1 MHIKKQ
7 IVKVAIDVPIN
18 DLFDYICEEKIQVG
32 QYVVV
37 PFGARRV
44 VGVAAEIQSSS
55 DLPEAKLKKIIRVD
69 QEVLFDAHLFK
80 LFRFVSQ
87 YYQYPIGQTIHTAL
101 PSRLKKEKNA
111 GQKIAY
117 QYTATPKLTQN
128 IIDAF
133 SKRQK
138 NLIKVANFIL
148 SQATHEAELRGLAS
162 NWKTYVNYLQLN
174 DLVIAEPVAAAE
186 QLESLPAQ
194 ALNQDQTKVV
204 EVIEGATGYQ
214 AFLIHGITGSG
225 KTEVYMHLIENYLK
239 HQGQVLVLVPE
250 INLTPQL
257 ENRFKSRF
265 QEHKIVS
272 LHSHLSDAERLDNWR
287 LAKSGEAQIV
297 IGTRLSIFTPFNKL
311 KAIIIDEEH
320 DLSFKQ
326 QDNLRYHA
334 RDVAMMRAKFLD
346 IPIVLGSATPSLEV
360 WHAAKDAQKM
370 TLLTLPKRAVADA
383 LLPKIDLIKMDIKKQ
398 DQAFSEYLLDAIR
411 YRLIKKQQSL
421 IFINRRGFAPVL
433 FCVSCGWHADC
444 ERCSSR
450 LVVHKNKGLLQC
462 HHCDYKRK
470 IDQDCQQCGNM
481 DLMTLGVGTQ
491 KIEEQLAIIFPDAK
505 IQRVDRDTIKSKK
518 ALDSLYDNVHKNK
531 IDILVGTQML
541 SKGHDFP
548 NLTLVGILNADHA
561 LYSSDFRSAERLFS
575 QLVQVAGRS
584 GRAKIRGE
592 VIIQTNFTE
601 HPTYQAVQ
609 SQDYQ
614 RFADEQL
621 QERKELDFPPFI
633 YQAVL
638 RAESKNL
645 KLLQKFMQSSFE
657 IAKKISDVVEVFQP
671 VRPYMEK
678 INGFERANIYFHAK
692 DRVRLN
698 NILSH
703 LKLKINQLKDKNNV
717 KWHIDVD
724 PIEF

>member
-1 MHIKKQ
+1 M
-7 IVKVAIDVPIN
+7 KVAIDVPIN
-18 DLFDYICEEKIQVG
+18 DLFDYICEEKIEVG

-44 VGVAAEIQSSS
+44 VGVAVEIQSTS
-55 DLPEAKLKKIIRVD
+55 DLPAAKLKKIIRVD

-117 QYTATPKLTQN
+117 QYVATTKLTQS
-128 IIDAF
+128 IIDNF

-138 NLIKVANFIL
+138 NLIKVASLIL
-148 SQATHEAELRGLAS
+148 SQATHEAELRGLAT
-162 NWKTYVNYLQLN
+162 NWKTYIDYLQLN
-174 DLVIAEPVAAAE
+174 DLVIAEPVVIAE
-186 QLESLPAQ
+186 QLKSLPAQ
-194 ALNQDQTKVV
+194 VLNTDQAKVV
-204 EVIEGATGYQ
+204 EAIEGATGYQ

-239 HQGQVLVLVPE
+239 QQGQVLVLVPE

-265 QEHKIVS
+265 QENKIVS

-287 LAKSGEAQIV
+287 LAKSGDAQIV

-311 KAIIIDEEH
+311 QAIIIDEEH

-370 TLLTLPKRAVADA
+370 TLLTLPHRAVAEA

-398 DQAFSEYLLDAIR
+398 DHAFSEYLLDAIR
-411 YRLIKKQQSL
+411 YRLSKKQQSL

-433 FCVSCGWHADC
+433 FCASCGWHADC

-450 LVVHKNKGLLQC
+450 LVVHKNKGLLRC
-462 HHCDYKRK
+462 HHCDYQRK

-491 KIEEQLAIIFPDAK
+491 KIEEQLAKIFPDAK

-518 ALDSLYDNVHKNK
+518 ALDNLYAKMHQNE

-548 NLTLVGILNADHA
+548 NLTLVGILDADHA

-575 QLVQVAGRS
+575 QLVQVAGRA

-614 RFADEQL
+614 IFADEEL
-621 QERKELDFPPFI
+621 KERKDLEFPPYI

-638 RAESKNL
+638 KAEAKNL
-645 KLLQKFMQSSFE
+645 NLLQDFIRSSFE
-657 IAKKISDVVEVFQP
+657 LTKQTSDDVETFHP
-671 VRPYMEK
+671 VRPFMERLK
-678 INGFERANIYFHAK
+678 GFERAHIYFHAK
-692 DRVRLN
+692 DRIKLNHFLSQLRLK
-698 NILSH
+698 IQ
-703 LKLKINQLKDKNNV
+703 KLKDASRV
-717 KWHIDVD
+717 KWFIDVD